1 MKYSSQLVALK
12 VDDLPLRFKVAECDI
27 ESKMLSQ
34 GSSLFGSI
42 SFLLKRHVPLNPRDY
57 GNGTIFTCGGLNIA
71 LIWFE
76 IQYFH
81 NTEGYQVQHGKAAL
95 LGFSSLT
102 ILNRY
107 LPSYYSMNYSLD
119 LINLQYNLQYIQ
131 VNISEESKQV
141 ILANVAFPYN
151 GECKIDSRVARKEYK
166 A

>member
-1 MKYSSQLVALK
+1 MV
-12 VDDLPLRFKVAECDI
+12 
-27 ESKMLSQ
+27 
-34 GSSLFGSI
+34 LF
-42 SFLLKRHVPLNPRDY
+42 
-57 GNGTIFTCGGLNIA
+57 FTCGGLNIA

-81 NTEGYQVQHGKAAL
+81 NTEGYQVQQGKAAL
-95 LGFSSLT
+95 LEFSSLT

-107 LPSYYSMNYSLD
+107 LQRYYSMNYSLD

-166 A
+166 ALHLQNSDRL